1 MGKVVIFQ
9 IPVYMKANLKMA
21 NLMVGVLSPMW
32 ITGNIRENGKTEL
45 FRAEGFLYGLMEIN
59 MMGSMLMGLNMEE
72 ECSTLI
78 MARYLRELGI
88 RVKNMDMANYKF
100 RIRLLRDSGIMV
112 ILKELINDYIYLIKH
127 LLYKSK
133 RKFFIFNQIQL
144 ITL

>member
-9 IPVYMKANLKMA
+9 IPVYMKANLKKA
-21 NLMVGVLSPMW
+21 NLMVGVLSPML
-32 ITGNIRENGKTEL
+32 ITGNIRENGNTEL
-45 FRAEGFLYGLMEIN
+45 LREEGFLYGLMEIN

-88 RVKNMDMANYKF
+88 KVKNMDMANYKF

-112 ILKELINDYIYLIKH
+112 ILKELINDYIYLI
-127 LLYKSK
+127 
-133 RKFFIFNQIQL
+133 
-144 ITL
+144 

>member
-9 IPVYMKANLKMA
+9 IPEYMKANLKMA
-21 NLMVGVLSPMW
+21 NLMVGVLSPML

-45 FRAEGFLYGLMEIN
+45 FREEGFLYGLMEIN

-88 RVKNMDMANYKF
+88 KVKNMDMANYKF

-112 ILKELINDYIYLIKH
+112 ILKELINDYIYLI
-127 LLYKSK
+127 
-133 RKFFIFNQIQL
+133 
-144 ITL
+144 

>member
-21 NLMVGVLSPMW
+21 NLMVGVLSPML
-32 ITGNIRENGKTEL
+32 ITGNIRENGNTEL
-45 FRAEGFLYGLMEIN
+45 LREEGFLYGLMEIN

-88 RVKNMDMANYKF
+88 KVKNMDMANYKF

-112 ILKELINDYIYLIKH
+112 ILKELINDYIYLI
-127 LLYKSK
+127 
-133 RKFFIFNQIQL
+133 
-144 ITL
+144 